1 MQKVSDELHI
11 FYDEQMSFRIE
22 QMLKLY
28 NRSNFIIFGRFLDIM
43 GIIRNLSTTWI
54 IHIFAVL
61 HAIVALSCR
70 LAGIE
75 DELLL
80 TILTMTMALIVCMK
94 SGLNIDL
101 TAAAII
107 VVNILGYFIGN
118 LGADILQPFISRDY
132 AVHAFSTFL
141 TTEIL
146 GWSIVALTS
155 LFQVKIRNRQG
166 LSDTP
171 YLSWLILAMC
181 GIFILRL
188 TIVLLFSSDSILA
201 GDVYNTS
208 SKVFSN
214 SFSLITLICI
224 NVLYIRYARRYARA
238 WSRGARLLTFIAFTL
253 MAAFLE
259 SVLAGAGVRFDFNGI
274 FKEGFPLLFAT
285 SLLAQVA
292 VYCIVYIVNYALTVR
307 AEMKEERE
315 KANMAQY
322 RYVKL
327 KHQVNPHFLFN
338 SLNILDCLI
347 CDNNTEA
354 ASAYTHKLAGIYRYM
369 LKSEDEMVVSLRD
382 ELVFVELYTDLLKER
397 FPVGFSVETSV
408 PEELM
413 ARFVLPCSIQL
424 LIENATKHNAVSE
437 EDPLVIRIEA
447 DGESIKVINNRVPK
461 VTKSPSTGL
470 GQTYIR
476 QMYRDLSGK
485 EVNIEETDKIYRVTL
500 PLI

>member
-1 MQKVSDELHI
+1 
-11 FYDEQMSFRIE
+11 
-22 QMLKLY
+22 
-28 NRSNFIIFGRFLDIM
+28 M
-43 GIIRNLSTTWI
+43 GIIRKLSTTWI
-54 IHIFAVL
+54 IHIFAIL
-61 HAIVALSCR
+61 HAVVALSCR

-80 TILTMTMALIVCMK
+80 TMLTMTMALIVCTK
-94 SGLNIDL
+94 SGLNVDL

-107 VVNILGYFIGN
+107 VMNIFGYFIGN
-118 LGADILQPFISRDY
+118 LGADILQTFISQPY
-132 AVHAFSTFL
+132 AIHALSTL
-141 TTEIL
+141 ATTEIL

-155 LFQVKIRNRQG
+155 LFNVKRKNSSKPHDI
-166 LSDTP
+166 S

-181 GIFILRL
+181 GIFVLRL
-188 TIVLLFSSDSILA
+188 SIVVFFSGGSIIE
-201 GDVYNTS
+201 GDVYETS
-208 SKVFSN
+208 AMVFSN

-224 NVLYIRYARRYARA
+224 NVLYVRYARRYAKK
-238 WSRGARLLTFIAFTL
+238 WSKTSSLLAFLAFTFT
-253 MAAFLE
+253 AAFLE
-259 SVLAGAGVRFDFNGI
+259 SILAGAGIPIRLSNVFN
-274 FKEGFPLLFAT
+274 EGFPLLYAT
-285 SLLAQVA
+285 SLLAQIA
-292 VYCIVYIVNYALTVR
+292 VYCVVYIINYALSIR
-307 AEMKEERE
+307 SQMKEERE

-382 ELVFVELYTDLLKER
+382 ELVFVELYADLLKER
-397 FPVGFSVETSV
+397 FPVGFHVETSV

-447 DGESIKVINNRVPK
+447 EGESIMVTNNRVPK
-461 VTKSPSTGL
+461 VSKSPSTGL
-470 GQTYIR
+470 GQAYIK

-485 EVNIEETDKIYRVTL
+485 EVKIEETDKIYQVTL

>member
-1 MQKVSDELHI
+1 
-11 FYDEQMSFRIE
+11 
-22 QMLKLY
+22 
-28 NRSNFIIFGRFLDIM
+28 M
-43 GIIRNLSTTWI
+43 GIIRKLSTTWI
-54 IHIFAVL
+54 IHIFAIL
-61 HAIVALSCR
+61 HAAVALSCR
-70 LAGIE
+70 LAGVE

-80 TILTMTMALIVCMK
+80 TMLTMTMALIVCTK
-94 SGLNIDL
+94 SGLNVDL

-107 VVNILGYFIGN
+107 VMNIFGYFIGN
-118 LGADILQPFISRDY
+118 LGADILQTFISQPY
-132 AVHAFSTFL
+132 AIHALSTL
-141 TTEIL
+141 ATTEIL

-155 LFQVKIRNRQG
+155 LFHAKKKNSNKPHDI
-166 LSDTP
+166 S
-171 YLSWLILAMC
+171 YLSWLILAIC
-181 GIFILRL
+181 GIFVLRL
-188 TIVLLFSSDSILA
+188 GIVVLFSRGTIIE
-201 GDVYNTS
+201 GDVYETS
-208 SKVFSN
+208 AMVFSN

-224 NVLYIRYARRYARA
+224 NVLYVRYARRYSQK
-238 WSRGARLLTFIAFTL
+238 WSKTSNLLTFLVFTVT
-253 MAAFLE
+253 AAFLE
-259 SVLAGAGVRFDFNGI
+259 SILAGAGIPIRLSNVFN
-274 FKEGFPLLFAT
+274 ERFPLLYAT
-285 SLLAQVA
+285 SLLAQIA
-292 VYCIVYIVNYALTVR
+292 VYCVVYIINYALSIR
-307 AEMKEERE
+307 SQMKEERE

-397 FPVGFSVETSV
+397 FPVGFHVETYV

-447 DGESIKVINNRVPK
+447 EGESIRVTNNRVPK
-461 VTKSPSTGL
+461 VSKSPSTGL
-470 GQTYIR
+470 GQAYIK

-485 EVNIEETDKIYRVTL
+485 EVKIEETDKIYQVTL

>member
-1 MQKVSDELHI
+1 
-11 FYDEQMSFRIE
+11 
-22 QMLKLY
+22 
-28 NRSNFIIFGRFLDIM
+28 M
-43 GIIRNLSTTWI
+43 GIIRKLSTTWI
-54 IHIFAVL
+54 IHIFAIL
-61 HAIVALSCR
+61 HAVVALSCR

-80 TILTMTMALIVCMK
+80 TMLTMTMALIVCTK
-94 SGLNIDL
+94 SGLNVDL

-107 VVNILGYFIGN
+107 VMNIFGYFIGN
-118 LGADILQPFISRDY
+118 LGADILQTFISQPY
-132 AVHAFSTFL
+132 AIHALSTL
-141 TTEIL
+141 ATTEIL

-155 LFQVKIRNRQG
+155 LFNVKKKNSSKPHDI
-166 LSDTP
+166 S

-181 GIFILRL
+181 GIFVLRL
-188 TIVLLFSSDSILA
+188 SIVVFFSGGSIIE
-201 GDVYNTS
+201 GDVYETS
-208 SKVFSN
+208 AMVFSN

-224 NVLYIRYARRYARA
+224 NVLYVRYARRYAKK
-238 WSRGARLLTFIAFTL
+238 WSKTSSLLAFLAFTFT
-253 MAAFLE
+253 AAFLE
-259 SVLAGAGVRFDFNGI
+259 SILAGAGIPIRLSNVFN
-274 FKEGFPLLFAT
+274 EGFPLLYAT
-285 SLLAQVA
+285 SLLAQIA
-292 VYCIVYIVNYALTVR
+292 VYCVVYIINYALSIR
-307 AEMKEERE
+307 SQMKEERE

-382 ELVFVELYTDLLKER
+382 ELVFVELYADLLKER
-397 FPVGFSVETSV
+397 FPVGFHVETSV

-447 DGESIKVINNRVPK
+447 EGESIRVTNNRVPK
-461 VTKSPSTGL
+461 VSKSPSTGL
-470 GQTYIR
+470 GQAYIR

-485 EVNIEETDKIYRVTL
+485 EVEIEETDKIYQVTL

>member
-1 MQKVSDELHI
+1 
-11 FYDEQMSFRIE
+11 
-22 QMLKLY
+22 
-28 NRSNFIIFGRFLDIM
+28 M
-43 GIIRNLSTTWI
+43 GIIRKLSTTWI
-54 IHIFAVL
+54 IHIFAIL
-61 HAIVALSCR
+61 HAVVALSCR

-80 TILTMTMALIVCMK
+80 TMLTMTMALIVCTK

-107 VVNILGYFIGN
+107 VMNIFGYFIGN
-118 LGADILQPFISRDY
+118 LGADILQTFISQPY
-132 AVHAFSTFL
+132 AIHALSTL
-141 TTEIL
+141 ATTEIL

-155 LFQVKIRNRQG
+155 LFNVKKKNSSKPHDI
-166 LSDTP
+166 S

-181 GIFILRL
+181 GIFVLRL
-188 TIVLLFSSDSILA
+188 SIVVFFSGGSIIE
-201 GDVYNTS
+201 GDVYETS
-208 SKVFSN
+208 AMVFSN

-224 NVLYIRYARRYARA
+224 NVLYVRYARRYAKK
-238 WSRGARLLTFIAFTL
+238 WSKTSSLLAFLAFTFT
-253 MAAFLE
+253 AAFLE
-259 SVLAGAGVRFDFNGI
+259 SILAGAGIPIRLSNVFN
-274 FKEGFPLLFAT
+274 EGFPLLYAT
-285 SLLAQVA
+285 SLLAQIA
-292 VYCIVYIVNYALTVR
+292 VYCVVYIINYALSIR
-307 AEMKEERE
+307 SQMKEERE

-382 ELVFVELYTDLLKER
+382 ELVFVELYADLLKER
-397 FPVGFSVETSV
+397 FPVGFHVETSV
-408 PEELM
+408 PEKLM

-437 EDPLVIRIEA
+437 EDPLVIQIEA
-447 DGESIKVINNRVPK
+447 EGESIRVTNNRVPK
-461 VTKSPSTGL
+461 VSKSPSTGL
-470 GQTYIR
+470 GQAYIR

-485 EVNIEETDKIYRVTL
+485 EVEIEETDKIYQVTL

>member
-1 MQKVSDELHI
+1 
-11 FYDEQMSFRIE
+11 
-22 QMLKLY
+22 
-28 NRSNFIIFGRFLDIM
+28 M
-43 GIIRNLSTTWI
+43 GIIRKLSTTWI
-54 IHIFAVL
+54 IHIFAIL
-61 HAIVALSCR
+61 HAVVALSCR

-80 TILTMTMALIVCMK
+80 TMLTMTMALIVCTK

-107 VVNILGYFIGN
+107 VMNIFGYFIGN
-118 LGADILQPFISRDY
+118 LGADILQTFISQPY
-132 AVHAFSTFL
+132 AIHALSTL
-141 TTEIL
+141 ATTEIL

-155 LFQVKIRNRQG
+155 LFNVKKNSSKPHDI
-166 LSDTP
+166 S

-181 GIFILRL
+181 GIFVLRL
-188 TIVLLFSSDSILA
+188 SIVVLFSGGSIIE
-201 GDVYNTS
+201 GDVYETS
-208 SKVFSN
+208 AMVFSN

-224 NVLYIRYARRYARA
+224 NVLYVRYARRYAKK
-238 WSRGARLLTFIAFTL
+238 WSKASSLLVFLAFTFT
-253 MAAFLE
+253 AAFLE
-259 SVLAGAGVRFDFNGI
+259 SILAGAGIPIRLSNVFN
-274 FKEGFPLLFAT
+274 EGFPLLYAT
-285 SLLAQVA
+285 SLLAQIA
-292 VYCIVYIVNYALTVR
+292 AYCVVYIINYAFSIR
-307 AEMKEERE
+307 SQMKEERE

-397 FPVGFSVETSV
+397 FPVGFHVETSV

-413 ARFVLPCSIQL
+413 ARFVLPCSVQL

-447 DGESIKVINNRVPK
+447 EGESIRVTNNRVPK
-461 VTKSPSTGL
+461 VSKSPSTGL
-470 GQTYIR
+470 GQAYIK

-485 EVNIEETDKIYRVTL
+485 EVKIEETDKIYQVTL

>member
-1 MQKVSDELHI
+1 
-11 FYDEQMSFRIE
+11 
-22 QMLKLY
+22 
-28 NRSNFIIFGRFLDIM
+28 M
-43 GIIRNLSTTWI
+43 GIIRKLSTTWI
-54 IHIFAVL
+54 IHIFAIL
-61 HAIVALSCR
+61 HAAVALSCR

-80 TILTMTMALIVCMK
+80 TILTMTMALVVCTK

-101 TAAAII
+101 TAASII

-118 LGADILQPFISRDY
+118 LGADILQTFISQAY
-132 AVHAFSTFL
+132 AVHALSTL
-141 TTEIL
+141 ATTEIL

-155 LFQVKIRNRQG
+155 LFNVKKKNANNKR
-166 LSDTP
+166 DTS

-181 GIFILRL
+181 GIFVLRL
-188 TIVLLFSSDSILA
+188 SIVVLFSGGGIIQ
-201 GDVYNTS
+201 GDVYGAS
-208 SKVFSN
+208 AKVFSN

-224 NVLYIRYARRYARA
+224 NVLYIRYARRYSKK
-238 WSRGARLLTFIAFTL
+238 WSKGSKLLIFITFILT
-253 MAAFLE
+253 AAFLE
-259 SVLAGAGVRFDFNGI
+259 SILAGAGIPVRLSNVFN
-274 FKEGFPLLFAT
+274 EGFPLLYAT
-285 SLLAQVA
+285 SLLAQIA
-292 VYCIVYIVNYALTVR
+292 VYCIVYIVNYALSIR
-307 AEMKEERE
+307 NEMKEERE

-397 FPVGFSVETSV
+397 FPVGFIVETSV

-437 EDPLVIRIEA
+437 EEPLVIHIEA
-447 DGESIKVINNRVPK
+447 EGESIRVTNNRVPK

-470 GQTYIR
+470 GQAYIK

-485 EVNIEETDKIYRVTL
+485 EVEIEETDKIYSVTL

>member
-1 MQKVSDELHI
+1 
-11 FYDEQMSFRIE
+11 
-22 QMLKLY
+22 
-28 NRSNFIIFGRFLDIM
+28 M
-43 GIIRNLSTTWI
+43 GIIRKLSTTWI
-54 IHIFAVL
+54 IHIFAIL
-61 HAIVALSCR
+61 HAVVALSCR

-80 TILTMTMALIVCMK
+80 TMLTMTMALIVCTK
-94 SGLNIDL
+94 SGLNVDL

-107 VVNILGYFIGN
+107 VMNIFGYFIGN
-118 LGADILQPFISRDY
+118 LGADILHTFISQPY
-132 AVHAFSTFL
+132 AIHALSTL
-141 TTEIL
+141 ATTEIL

-155 LFQVKIRNRQG
+155 LFNVKKKNSSKPHDI
-166 LSDTP
+166 S

-181 GIFILRL
+181 GIFVLRL
-188 TIVLLFSSDSILA
+188 SIVVLFSGGSIIE
-201 GDVYNTS
+201 GDVYETS
-208 SKVFSN
+208 AMVFSN

-224 NVLYIRYARRYARA
+224 NVLYVRYARRYAKK
-238 WSRGARLLTFIAFTL
+238 WSKGSSLLAFLAFTFT
-253 MAAFLE
+253 AAFLE
-259 SVLAGAGVRFDFNGI
+259 SILAGAGIPIRLSNVFN
-274 FKEGFPLLFAT
+274 EGFPLLYAT
-285 SLLAQVA
+285 SLLAQIA
-292 VYCIVYIVNYALTVR
+292 VYCVVYIINYALSIR
-307 AEMKEERE
+307 SQMKEERE

-382 ELVFVELYTDLLKER
+382 ELIFVELYADLLKER
-397 FPVGFSVETSV
+397 FPVGFHVETSV

-447 DGESIKVINNRVPK
+447 EGESIRVTNNRVPK
-461 VTKSPSTGL
+461 VSKSPSTGL
-470 GQTYIR
+470 GQAYIK

-485 EVNIEETDKIYRVTL
+485 EVKIEETDKIYQVTL

>member
-1 MQKVSDELHI
+1 
-11 FYDEQMSFRIE
+11 
-22 QMLKLY
+22 
-28 NRSNFIIFGRFLDIM
+28 M

-54 IHIFAVL
+54 IHIFAIL
-61 HAIVALSCR
+61 HAVVALSCR

-80 TILTMTMALIVCMK
+80 TILTMTMALIVCTK

-107 VVNILGYFIGN
+107 VMNIFGYFIGN
-118 LGADILQPFISRDY
+118 LGADILQTFISQPY
-132 AVHAFSTFL
+132 AIHALSTL
-141 TTEIL
+141 ATTEIL

-155 LFQVKIRNRQG
+155 LFNVKRKNSSKPHDI
-166 LSDTP
+166 S

-181 GIFILRL
+181 GIFVLRL
-188 TIVLLFSSDSILA
+188 SIVVFFSGGSIIE
-201 GDVYNTS
+201 GDVYETS
-208 SKVFSN
+208 AMVFSN

-224 NVLYIRYARRYARA
+224 NVLYVRYARRYAKK
-238 WSRGARLLTFIAFTL
+238 WSKTSSLLAFLAFTFT
-253 MAAFLE
+253 AAFLE
-259 SVLAGAGVRFDFNGI
+259 SILAGAGIPIRLSNVFN
-274 FKEGFPLLFAT
+274 ERFPLLYAT
-285 SLLAQVA
+285 SLLAQIA
-292 VYCIVYIVNYALTVR
+292 VYCVVYIINYALSIR
-307 AEMKEERE
+307 SQMKEERE

-397 FPVGFSVETSV
+397 FPVGFHVEISV

-447 DGESIKVINNRVPK
+447 EGESIRVTNNRVPK
-461 VTKSPSTGL
+461 VSKSPSTGL
-470 GQTYIR
+470 GQAYIK

-485 EVNIEETDKIYRVTL
+485 EVKIEETDKIYQVTL

>member
-1 MQKVSDELHI
+1 
-11 FYDEQMSFRIE
+11 
-22 QMLKLY
+22 
-28 NRSNFIIFGRFLDIM
+28 M

-54 IHIFAVL
+54 IHIFAIL
-61 HAIVALSCR
+61 HAVVALSCR

-80 TILTMTMALIVCMK
+80 TILTMTMALIVCTK
-94 SGLNIDL
+94 SGLNVDL

-107 VVNILGYFIGN
+107 VMNIFGYFIGN
-118 LGADILQPFISRDY
+118 LGADILQTFMSQPY
-132 AVHAFSTFL
+132 AIHALSTL
-141 TTEIL
+141 ATTEIL

-155 LFQVKIRNRQG
+155 LFNLRRKSNNKS
-166 LSDTP
+166 SDIS

-181 GIFILRL
+181 GIFVLRL
-188 TIVLLFSSDSILA
+188 SIVVFFSGGSIIE
-201 GDVYNTS
+201 GDVYETS
-208 SKVFSN
+208 AMVFSN

-224 NVLYIRYARRYARA
+224 NVLYVRYARRYAKK
-238 WSRGARLLTFIAFTL
+238 WSKTSSLLAFLAFTFT
-253 MAAFLE
+253 AAFLE
-259 SVLAGAGVRFDFNGI
+259 SILAGAGIPIRLSNVFN
-274 FKEGFPLLFAT
+274 EGFPLLYAT
-285 SLLAQVA
+285 SLLAQIA
-292 VYCIVYIVNYALTVR
+292 VYCVVYIINYALSIR
-307 AEMKEERE
+307 SQMKEERE

-382 ELVFVELYTDLLKER
+382 ELVFVELYADLLRER
-397 FPVGFSVETSV
+397 FPVGFHVETSV

-437 EDPLVIRIEA
+437 EEPLVIRIEA
-447 DGESIKVINNRVPK
+447 EGESIRVTNNRIPK
-461 VTKSPSTGL
+461 VSKSPSTGL
-470 GQTYIR
+470 GQAYIK

-485 EVNIEETDKIYRVTL
+485 EVKIEETDKIYQVTL

>member
-1 MQKVSDELHI
+1 
-11 FYDEQMSFRIE
+11 
-22 QMLKLY
+22 
-28 NRSNFIIFGRFLDIM
+28 M
-43 GIIRNLSTTWI
+43 GIIRKLSTTWI
-54 IHIFAVL
+54 IHIFAIL
-61 HAIVALSCR
+61 HAVVALSCR

-80 TILTMTMALIVCMK
+80 TMLTMTMALIVCTK

-107 VVNILGYFIGN
+107 VMNIFGYFIGN
-118 LGADILQPFISRDY
+118 LGADILQTFISQPY
-132 AVHAFSTFL
+132 AIHALSTL
-141 TTEIL
+141 ATTEIL

-155 LFQVKIRNRQG
+155 LFNVKKKNSSKPHDI
-166 LSDTP
+166 S

-181 GIFILRL
+181 GIFVLRL
-188 TIVLLFSSDSILA
+188 SIVVLFSGGSIIE
-201 GDVYNTS
+201 GDVYETS
-208 SKVFSN
+208 AMVFSN

-224 NVLYIRYARRYARA
+224 NVLYVRYARRYAKK
-238 WSRGARLLTFIAFTL
+238 WSKASSLLVFLAFTFT
-253 MAAFLE
+253 AAFLE
-259 SVLAGAGVRFDFNGI
+259 SILAGAGIPIRLSNVFN
-274 FKEGFPLLFAT
+274 EGFPLLYAT
-285 SLLAQVA
+285 SLLAQIA
-292 VYCIVYIVNYALTVR
+292 AYCVVYIINYAFSIR
-307 AEMKEERE
+307 SQMKEERE

-447 DGESIKVINNRVPK
+447 EGESIRVTNNRVPK
-461 VTKSPSTGL
+461 VSKSPSTGL
-470 GQTYIR
+470 GQAYIK

-485 EVNIEETDKIYRVTL
+485 EVKIEETDKIYQVTL

>member
-1 MQKVSDELHI
+1 
-11 FYDEQMSFRIE
+11 
-22 QMLKLY
+22 
-28 NRSNFIIFGRFLDIM
+28 M
-43 GIIRNLSTTWI
+43 GIIRKLSTTWI
-54 IHIFAVL
+54 IHIFAIL
-61 HAIVALSCR
+61 HAVVALSCR

-80 TILTMTMALIVCMK
+80 TMLTMTMALIVCTK
-94 SGLNIDL
+94 SGLNVDL

-107 VVNILGYFIGN
+107 VMNIFGYFIGN
-118 LGADILQPFISRDY
+118 LGADILQTFISQPY
-132 AVHAFSTFL
+132 AIHALSTL
-141 TTEIL
+141 ATTEIL

-155 LFQVKIRNRQG
+155 LFNVKRKNSSKPHDI
-166 LSDTP
+166 S

-181 GIFILRL
+181 GIFVLRL
-188 TIVLLFSSDSILA
+188 SIVVFFSGGSIIE
-201 GDVYNTS
+201 GDVYETS
-208 SKVFSN
+208 AMVFSN

-224 NVLYIRYARRYARA
+224 NVLYVRYARRYAKK
-238 WSRGARLLTFIAFTL
+238 WSKTSSLLAFLAFTFT
-253 MAAFLE
+253 AAFLE
-259 SVLAGAGVRFDFNGI
+259 SILAGAGIPIRLSNVFN
-274 FKEGFPLLFAT
+274 EGFPLLYAT
-285 SLLAQVA
+285 SLLAQIA
-292 VYCIVYIVNYALTVR
+292 VYCVVYIINYALSIR
-307 AEMKEERE
+307 SQMKEERE

-382 ELVFVELYTDLLKER
+382 ELVFVELYADLLKER
-397 FPVGFSVETSV
+397 FPVGFHVETSV
-408 PEELM
+408 PEKLM

-447 DGESIKVINNRVPK
+447 EGESIRVTNNRVPK
-461 VTKSPSTGL
+461 VSKSPSTGL
-470 GQTYIR
+470 GQAYIR

-485 EVNIEETDKIYRVTL
+485 EVEIEETDKIYQVTL

>member
-1 MQKVSDELHI
+1 
-11 FYDEQMSFRIE
+11 
-22 QMLKLY
+22 
-28 NRSNFIIFGRFLDIM
+28 M

-54 IHIFAVL
+54 IHIFAIL
-61 HAIVALSCR
+61 HAVVALSCR

-80 TILTMTMALIVCMK
+80 TILTMTMALIVCTK
-94 SGLNIDL
+94 SGLNVDL

-107 VVNILGYFIGN
+107 VMNIFGYFIGN
-118 LGADILQPFISRDY
+118 LGADILQTFMSQPY
-132 AVHAFSTFL
+132 AIHALSTL
-141 TTEIL
+141 ATTEIL

-155 LFQVKIRNRQG
+155 LFNLRRKNNNKS
-166 LSDTP
+166 SDIS

-181 GIFILRL
+181 GIFVLRL
-188 TIVLLFSSDSILA
+188 SIVVFFSGGSIIE
-201 GDVYNTS
+201 GDVYETS
-208 SKVFSN
+208 AMVFSN

-224 NVLYIRYARRYARA
+224 NVLYVRYARRYSQK
-238 WSRGARLLTFIAFTL
+238 WSKTSSLLVFLAFTVT
-253 MAAFLE
+253 AAFFE
-259 SVLAGAGVRFDFNGI
+259 SILAGAGIPIRLSNVFN
-274 FKEGFPLLFAT
+274 EGFPLLYAT
-285 SLLAQVA
+285 SLLAQIA
-292 VYCIVYIVNYALTVR
+292 VYCVVYIINYALSIR
-307 AEMKEERE
+307 SQMKEERE

-397 FPVGFSVETSV
+397 FPVGFHVETSV

-437 EDPLVIRIEA
+437 EEPLVIRIEA
-447 DGESIKVINNRVPK
+447 EDESIRVTNNRIPK
-461 VTKSPSTGL
+461 VSKSPSTGL
-470 GQTYIR
+470 GQAYIK

-485 EVNIEETDKIYRVTL
+485 EVKIEETDKIYQVTL

>member
-1 MQKVSDELHI
+1 
-11 FYDEQMSFRIE
+11 
-22 QMLKLY
+22 
-28 NRSNFIIFGRFLDIM
+28 M

-54 IHIFAVL
+54 IHIFAIL
-61 HAIVALSCR
+61 HAVVALSCR

-80 TILTMTMALIVCMK
+80 TILTMTMALIVCTK
-94 SGLNIDL
+94 SGLNVDL

-107 VVNILGYFIGN
+107 VMNIFGYFIGN
-118 LGADILQPFISRDY
+118 LGADILQTFMSQPY
-132 AVHAFSTFL
+132 AIHALSTL
-141 TTEIL
+141 ATTEIL

-155 LFQVKIRNRQG
+155 LFNLRRKSNNKS
-166 LSDTP
+166 SDVS

-181 GIFILRL
+181 GIFVLRL
-188 TIVLLFSSDSILA
+188 SIVVFFSGGSIIE
-201 GDVYNTS
+201 GDVYETS
-208 SKVFSN
+208 AMVFSN

-224 NVLYIRYARRYARA
+224 NVLYVRYARRYSQK
-238 WSRGARLLTFIAFTL
+238 WSKTSSLLVFLAFTVT
-253 MAAFLE
+253 AAFFE
-259 SVLAGAGVRFDFNGI
+259 SILAGAGIPIRLSNVFN
-274 FKEGFPLLFAT
+274 EGFPLLYAT
-285 SLLAQVA
+285 SLLAQIA
-292 VYCIVYIVNYALTVR
+292 VYCVVYIINYALSIR
-307 AEMKEERE
+307 SQMKEERE

-397 FPVGFSVETSV
+397 FPVGFHVETSV

-437 EDPLVIRIEA
+437 EEPLVIRIEA
-447 DGESIKVINNRVPK
+447 EGESIRVTNNRIPK
-461 VTKSPSTGL
+461 VSKSPSTGL
-470 GQTYIR
+470 GQAYIK

-485 EVNIEETDKIYRVTL
+485 EVKIEETDKIYQVTL

>member
-1 MQKVSDELHI
+1 
-11 FYDEQMSFRIE
+11 
-22 QMLKLY
+22 
-28 NRSNFIIFGRFLDIM
+28 M
-43 GIIRNLSTTWI
+43 GILRNISTTWI
-54 IHIFAVL
+54 IHIFAIL
-61 HAIVALSCR
+61 HAVVALSCR

-80 TILTMTMALIVCMK
+80 TLLTMTMALIVCTK

-118 LGADILQPFISRDY
+118 IGADILQIFISKAY
-132 AVHAFSTFL
+132 AIHALSTL
-141 TTEIL
+141 ATTEIL

-155 LFQVKIRNRQG
+155 LFNVKKKDNSR
-166 LSDTP
+166 DTS
-171 YLSWLILAMC
+171 YLSWLILAIC

-188 TIVLLFSSDSILA
+188 GIVVLFSGQGIIQ
-201 GDVYNTS
+201 GDVYDTS
-208 SKVFSN
+208 AMVFSN

-224 NVLYIRYARRYARA
+224 NVLYVRYARRYAKK
-238 WSRGARLLTFIAFTL
+238 WSRTSRMMVFLAFTL
-253 MAAFLE
+253 TAAFLE
-259 SVLAGAGVRFDFNGI
+259 SILAGAGIPVRLRNVFN
-274 FKEGFPLLFAT
+274 EGFPLLYAT
-285 SLLAQVA
+285 SLLAQIA
-292 VYCIVYIVNYALTVR
+292 VYCIVYIVNYALSVR
-307 AEMKEERE
+307 SEMKEERE

-437 EDPLVIRIEA
+437 EEPLTIRIEA
-447 DGESIKVINNRVPK
+447 DEESITVTNNRVPK

-470 GQTYIR
+470 GQAYIK

-485 EVNIEETDKIYRVTL
+485 KVEIEETDKIYRVTL